1 MKTFHLLLG
10 GFLMAGS
17 ATTAQTPDSVPSK
30 SGKISLTIVRE
41 ENGKKTVIDTS
52 FNLSDESQISTFL
65 DQNDIKIEKD
75 VTGKSGQRIMKFR
88 YDMPEK
94 RDEKE
99 IVIEMPASPG
109 DPPMPPMPP
118 LPPLP
123 PMIEMETNDG
133 DLQVY
138 TYRIDDDKMDQ
149 DIEALVKIMS
159 DEGDRMKI
167 KKEIRRIEMRSDEPK
182 KRSKHKKS
190 KRKIII
196 IEEA

>member
-30 SGKISLTIVRE
+30 SRKISLTIVRE

-65 DQNDIKIEKD
+65 DQNNIKIEKD
-75 VTGKSGQRIMKFR
+75 VSGKSGQRIMKFR
-88 YDMPEK
+88 YDMAEK

-118 LPPLP
+118 LPPMP
-123 PMIEMETNDG
+123 SIIEMETNDG
-133 DLQVY
+133 DV
-138 TYRIDDDKMDQ
+138 
-149 DIEALVKIMS
+149 
-159 DEGDRMKI
+159 
-167 KKEIRRIEMRSDEPK
+167 
-182 KRSKHKKS
+182 
-190 KRKIII
+190 
-196 IEEA
+196 